1 MKKKEV
7 KILEYQRLDWKN
19 ERLRRRRKVEN
30 IFFTIFLIVMLLIV
44 LIYSYFYSR

>member
-19 ERLRRRRKVEN
+19 ERFRRRRKAEN
-30 IFFTIFLIVMLLIV
+30 ILFTIFLIIMLLIV
-44 LIYSYFYSR
+44 LIYSYFYTR